1 MAIQNFDREGVDE
14 TTLGRRLVDFKYLG
28 LKVPHLN
35 LSNKTRLA
43 V

>member
-1 MAIQNFDREGVDE
+1 VAIQNFDREGVDE
-14 TTLGRRLVDFKYLG
+14 TALGRSWVDFKYLG
-28 LKVPHLN
+28 FKVPHLN